1 MDVAGSMNIMFKA
14 DPSHLCDHRPSVL
27 YWVIQPGSSIGG
39 VGAGVIRMV
48 RPWNEWLIVWG
59 YDIND
64 EPPVVDDEAAATIAR
79 NLIGDPDIDI
89 EIQGSSLWG
98 VNDMWATHL
107 QNGRVFCVG
116 DALHRHPPG
125 TGLRSEEHT
134 SELQSLMR
142 IPYA

>member
-79 NLIGDPDIDI
+79 NLIGESDPDI
-89 EIQGSSLWG
+89 EILGPPMCG
-98 VNDMWATHL
+98 VNDMSATSL
-107 QNGRVFCVG
+107 PKGRVFCGG
-116 DALHRHPPG
+116 DDHPPHTPG
-125 TGLRSEEHT
+125 TG
-134 SELQSLMR
+134 
-142 IPYA
+142 